1 MEIKP
6 SDALKEII
14 DGSSIQEFAQMLME
28 VGGKEWATVLQG
40 QLAIKII
47 EAK

>member
-1 MEIKP
+1 MEEK
-6 SDALKEII
+6 LKEVI
-14 DGSSIQEFAQMLME
+14 DTQSVQEFAQMLMD